1 MSYLTQE
8 NAQYILQILNRFLI
22 DKYQFKI
29 YDALDE
35 PSISKL
41 LETYMIQ
48 IYRNGDKNRSI
59 EDLNKQTLSELK
71 EYFKKQYVFSQE
83 SKRTLIEE
91 SSSTFESP
99 TNAPV
104 STSLSEDSEFLN
116 KVQRLELQRKT
127 FQIKLPDM
135 KNTNS
140 PSPLTVT
147 PVPVAIPNAITTIY
161 MPTPP
166 KIGTEIFIHSWQR
179 EWIYSTQRSSFTW
192 NGPFPKMQDSLIK
205 IASWIGPISI
215 LQKAPC
221 LKIQLQGVSSE
232 VQEISLI
239 PSYTCQLFA
248 IYKPALESLGYVR
261 RMSLPWKVSLKT
273 IDGQSLDM
281 GDDGEAYERFEA
293 SHVPEHTFLYC
304 QHPKHYTIGDTIR
317 ILTEKHETIV
327 AQVTNTNASSIE
339 VNQPIQTKGYLMN
352 FTQQYSILMEL
363 TESTHTPIKM

>member
-8 NAQYILQILNRFLI
+8 NAQFILQILNRFLT

-35 PSISKL
+35 PSIRKL

-71 EYFKKQYVFSQE
+71 EYFKKQYVLPQE
-83 SKRTLIEE
+83 SKRPSIEE
-91 SSSTFESP
+91 TSTFESP
-99 TNAPV
+99 TNTPLP
-104 STSLSEDSEFLN
+104 TSLTEDSEFLN

-135 KNTNS
+135 KNTNT
-140 PSPLTVT
+140 PPPVT
-147 PVPVAIPNAITTIY
+147 TSPVPVPIPNAITTIY

-205 IASWIGPISI
+205 IACWIGPISI

-221 LKIQLQGVSSE
+221 LKIVLQGVSSE

-239 PSYTCQLFA
+239 PSYTCHLFT
-248 IYKPALESLGYVR
+248 
-261 RMSLPWKVSLKT
+261 M
-273 IDGQSLDM
+273 DGQSLDM
-281 GDDGEAYERFEA
+281 GEDGDVYERFET
-293 SHVPEHTFLYC
+293 SHVPEHTILYC
-304 QHPKHYTIGDTIR
+304 QHPKHYMIGDTVR
-317 ILTEKHETIV
+317 ILTEKHETFN

-339 VNQPIQTKGYLMN
+339 INQPIQTKGYLMN

-363 TESTHTPIKM
+363 TTSTHTPIQM